1 MWKLHQERKFVD
13 DIAYDLIRTQFT
25 LALGA
30 GSLVGRVSIR
40 FRGAGEVTCDRFR
53 QGLQRMEAVAGGAE
67 GRAQQV
73 HTRDR
78 AAGDGAERASLCAV
92 QADAGGG
99 RGGGGKHEVPV
110 WGGVSGCNPINRLRY
125 RGFQSGKLSSY
136 EVYRSL
142 GMARRWKAID
152 FSFLTKSHRFC
163 TKSRLFGPFQH
174 GFCSQIRPVQAPVSI
189 ISRCRP

>member
-110 WGGVSGCNPINRLRY
+110 WGGVRPFRGESHVAAGPTPQMCRLRP
-125 RGFQSGKLSSY
+125 LAP
-136 EVYRSL
+136 L
-142 GMARRWKAID
+142 GGHTVA
-152 FSFLTKSHRFC
+152 C
-163 TKSRLFGPFQH
+163 Q
-174 GFCSQIRPVQAPVSI
+174 
-189 ISRCRP
+189 